1 MYIVYTFGCICDSP
15 RTSKNLPSLLDP
27 ASTLKKKIQ
36 HPHYLPAFP
45 SFPAFSTA
53 AGFSCSPNNKNLPL
67 QVASLSLGIQ
77 RAGCNHC
84 SNAWLTKRP
93 TMWSHV
99 WKFGENRGL
108 EIAAIGRFFGLTFW
122 AKRKKIIKLGIVGAD
137 LRDSQSIEFIP
148 ESSQWTEGLLQ
159 KEHNNLFN
167 IRSIHFVDPYI
178 FGHIWGH

>member
-1 MYIVYTFGCICDSP
+1 MYVFVYLYVYSIYFWMHLWLT
-15 RTSKNLPSLLDP
+15 KNVQELTQLAWSCVNI
-27 ASTLKKKIQ
+27 KKNIQ

-148 ESSQWTEGLLQ
+148 ESSQL
-159 KEHNNLFN
+159 
-167 IRSIHFVDPYI
+167 
-178 FGHIWGH
+178 

>member
-1 MYIVYTFGCICDSP
+1 MLQGFHVHQT
-15 RTSKNLPSLLDP
+15 T
-27 ASTLKKKIQ
+27 KISQ
-36 HPHYLPAFP
+36 
-45 SFPAFSTA
+45 
-53 AGFSCSPNNKNLPL
+53 L

-148 ESSQWTEGLLQ
+148 ESSQIWTKSERNSELKGCYKKNTTICLILY
-159 KEHNNLFN
+159 
-167 IRSIHFVDPYI
+167 RSIHFVDPYI